1 MAEEPEKNVED
12 SKEKGPLSAIILT
25 VLIIIVAIYSTS
37 YGLQTLQWIS
47 AHRWASQNPWLY
59 DVPQPVLAATAPNAA
74 LSPENTAPD
83 PRPKEKKES
92 AGEKTTDLTE
102 YGYQMTV
109 PWGGTMKESPSAGGA
124 QFKFDSGQV
133 VVFGDPDAQLDTLHI
148 LRDTQGPEYAAYQ
161 PLFANGSI
169 ATNYDL
175 YDAVYSASPSQVS
188 PFSNY
193 AKAQRD
199 RILLLLKL
207 SFGFDL
213 AKPIYSFD
221 LGANKGFQF
230 GDPTQGPVALR
241 VFDNHEKQFRFIF
254 TVFTGS
260 GAQITQADLNQA
272 IQSLRSVL
280 APAAK

>member
-1 MAEEPEKNVED
+1 MAEEPEKTVED
-12 SKEKGPLSAIILT
+12 PEERSPLSAIILT

-47 AHRWASQNPWLY
+47 AHRWAGQNAWLY
-59 DVPQPVLAATAPNAA
+59 DVPQAVSTTAPYND
-74 LSPENTAPD
+74 PTAQTSAID
-83 PRPKEKKES
+83 PKAKAKGAKGES
-92 AGEKTTDLTE
+92 KTTDITE

-109 PWGGTMKESPSAGGA
+109 PWTGPAKESPSAGGA
-124 QFKFDSGQV
+124 QFKFESGQV

-148 LRDTQGPEYAAYQ
+148 LRDTQGPEYAAYG
-161 PLFANGSI
+161 PLFADGSI

-175 YDAVYSASPSQVS
+175 YSAVYNASPSQAS
-188 PFSNY
+188 PFSTY
-193 AKAQRD
+193 AKAQRE

-221 LGANKGFQF
+221 FGANKGFQF
-230 GDPTQGPVALR
+230 GDPAKGPVALR

-254 TVFTGS
+254 TEFTGS

-272 IQSLRSVL
+272 MQSLRSVL
-280 APAAK
+280 ALDQK